1 MRPRPVGIKRVLA
14 LAILLAAV
22 AAVAYL
28 EKSMAGSIDVQ
39 LVYFLIALSGAV
51 LLPRTIGLA
60 IAAGVAV
67 VGGGI
72 SGEQGPVLALNV
84 MTHFMIYG
92 YAALLTSNWEH
103 ERRRLITMSR
113 IDELTGLHN
122 LRALRE
128 QLPVWLGPA
137 ARARRSMA
145 ILMIDVDRFKAV
157 NDRLGHARGN
167 DLLKEVASLL
177 RFSVRVGDEPFRF
190 GGDEFV
196 VLLSDADAAGA
207 AVVATRIREMYAS
220 MGRTLSGTDLRI
232 TFSIGLAVFPEDG
245 TTADALVTHAD
256 EALYA
261 AKRKGGDQLMRY
273 EISSAA

>member
-1 MRPRPVGIKRVLA
+1 MVQSGAWGAGRAGRPCACVLGA
-14 LAILLAAV
+14 LT
-22 AAVAYL
+22 
-28 EKSMAGSIDVQ
+28 
-39 LVYFLIALSGAV
+39 GAV
-51 LLPRTIGLA
+51 LPPRAMGLA
-60 IAAGVAV
+60 SAAGGAV

-84 MTHFMIYG
+84 RTHFMIYG